1 MPLYEY
7 ECAKC
12 EKVHEIMQKFSDAP
26 VDSCPDCASPVK
38 KLLSR
43 TSFVLKG
50 TGWYTTDYKK
60 SSAPAPSPTAAAT
73 TPTSTASASA
83 TSAPT
88 APAAA
93 ASAPTTTPAA
103 TAAN

>member
-26 VDSCPDCASPVK
+26 VDNCPDCASPVK

-60 SSAPAPSPTAAAT
+60 GGASAPSPTAAAT
-73 TPTSTASASA
+73 TPAA
-83 TSAPT
+83 TESAPAAT

-93 ASAPTTTPAA
+93 AAPATTPAA
-103 TAAN
+103 PAAN